1 MGRHSG
7 AHFQDRAQAG
17 ALLGKAVVDH
27 GVDGRSVVLGLLRG
41 GVPVAAAL
49 AQRLDAEL
57 GALAVRKLGV
67 PGHQE
72 VAFGAISAYRSRRGR
87 YLVPWVHRHA
97 LELDPGA
104 DLVDVEKRAAAEL
117 ERLAEFFAEFAPD
130 LAGRTV
136 VLCDDGLATGAT
148 MRAALDV
155 VAQNGATDI
164 IVAVPVAPRDRVRSM
179 AGASTLIALYA
190 PRDFSA
196 VGAHYADFS
205 QVDEEEVEKLLRE
218 ARDARISRGVEG
230 NRGTD

>member
-1 MGRHSG
+1 MGRKSG
-7 AHFQDRAQAG
+7 AQFQDRAQAG
-17 ALLGKAVVDH
+17 TLLGAVLADH
-27 GVDGRSVVLGLLRG
+27 GVDARCVVLGLLRG

-49 AQRLDAEL
+49 AARLNAEL

-72 VAFGAISAYRSRRGR
+72 VAFGAIASYRSHRGR

-97 LELDPGA
+97 L
-104 DLVDVEKRAAAEL
+104 DLVPASDLDAVENRAIAEL
-117 ERLAEFFAEFAPD
+117 ERLATLFADFAPD

-155 VAQNGATDI
+155 VTHSGAAEI
-164 IVAVPVAPRDRVRSM
+164 IVAVPVAPRDRVHSM
-179 AGASTLIALYA
+179 VWASSIIALYS

-205 QVDEEEVEKLLRE
+205 QVSEEKVEKLLRE
-218 ARDARISRGVEG
+218 ARDTRSSRGST
-230 NRGTD
+230 GTG